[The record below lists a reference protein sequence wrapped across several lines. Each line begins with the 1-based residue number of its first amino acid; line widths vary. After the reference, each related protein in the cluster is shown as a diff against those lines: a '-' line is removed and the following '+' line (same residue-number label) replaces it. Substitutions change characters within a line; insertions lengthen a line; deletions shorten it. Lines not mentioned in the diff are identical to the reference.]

1 MSNLIGAKCEVCPF
15 KGKRV
20 LSEGN
25 PETCKYVLMGEAPGR
40 LEVVTGKPF
49 VGDTGK
55 LLDAFLSQIGLTLHS
70 EDFYLMNAISCAVSS
85 KSKTEQAVHACAGR
99 VQAELDL
106 INEEAII
113 VVMGKNARESLYPGE
128 QGGILGSRGWREWQ
142 GRNIYITVHPSFFLF
157 NPDEAPMMVKDIKR
171 FVRGRQPQIG
181 PFEIAYLIPIPSSN
195 TFTKVSGEDYEEAE
209 AARAYDEAAKE
220 RFGDFAFLNFPAKK
234 LEYVGIVLD
243 THEKLDW
250 FISKLHAIP
259 MEDRDFLAFDLETDQ
274 VDFQRDRILCMSIS
288 LKEGEAYIIPDSLL
302 YLDRM
307 EFVTT
312 NWSKPKW
319 KKFMGDRRYQ
329 TGSYLRPDPKTVSAI
344 RELFAI
350 PKYRWTGQNSKFDM
364 RFLHN
369 YGIVNVHTEFDTIVA
384 HYTLDERMGGHA
396 LKPLSDDY
404 FDVGNYE
411 GELFNYIDKKSAHYS
426 QIPRRVLYKY
436 NFMDTEC
443 TLRLARELEKELLAD
458 DLYERPFMYPMM
470 AALPMLVAAEIE
482 GVTVDWDEVD
492 RIEYEELQ
500 PALLLIEEE
509 LREISGRPDLNPLSS
524 VRINEVLYD
533 ELGLP
538 IVEARTRAGGHKVT
552 GRSSQSAI
560 MDVWKQ
566 MYEQGKLHVS
576 EEAWHFVEKLR
587 EYRHLRKLLG
597 SYIQKWRN
605 YRGTD
610 NHVHT
615 SFLLRGT
622 VTGRLSSRD
631 PPMQTIPSKV
641 TDKWGPMVANIH
653 KPEPGWALMYADF
666 SQAELM
672 AIASL
677 SNDQFMINAFQKE
690 GVDYHSEV
698 SMAAFGDL
706 TKDHRVAS
714 KRLTFGWA
722 YGGNVK
728 EIAIQALQVDN
739 NLAEKFAKD
748 WDERFQGVVKWRQS
762 QGELMV
768 SQGYVASVFGRRRR
782 QLLLLPKNLGKA
794 KRMAVNAPVQSAI
807 SDLNLLSA
815 VRLYQRFKDTDY
827 AKVILLIHDSLI
839 LTVRDDMVEEV
850 KQIMHDTMLAVPK
863 EVFPRIPFK
872 AEVKVGYRL
881 GDLT

>member
-1 MSNLIGAKCEVCPF
+1 MSELQMEKQTKCSECPF
-15 KGKRV
+15 RGTKV
-20 LSEGN
+20 PSDGN
-25 PETCKYVLMGEAPGR
+25 PKTCKFVLMGEAPGR
-40 LEVVTGKPF
+40 NEIVAGKPF

-55 LLDAFLSQIGLTLHS
+55 LMAAFLSQKGYDLHS
-70 EDFYLMNAISCAVSS
+70 EDFYLMNAMSCAVSN
-85 KSKTEQAVHACAGR
+85 KNKTGQAVCACSGR
-99 VQAELDL
+99 VEAELDA
-106 INEEAII
+106 INPDAVI

-128 QGGILGSRGWREWQ
+128 QGGILGSRGWRKWH
-142 GRNIYITVHPSFFLF
+142 GRDIYITVHPSFFLY
-157 NPDEAPMMVKDIKR
+157 NPDEAPMIVKDIKR
-171 FVRGRQPQIG
+171 FTRGRQPQIG
-181 PFEIAYLIPIPSSN
+181 PFEIVEHRVEDDEGKIP
-195 TFTKVSGEDYEEAE
+195 D
-209 AARAYDEAAKE
+209 
-220 RFGDFAFLNFPAKK
+220 
-234 LEYVGIVLD
+234 VGSKWNQESKYQAILLD
-243 THEKLDW
+243 TQEKLDS
-250 FISKLHAIP
+250 FISQLHRTPI
-259 MEDRDFLAFDLETDQ
+259 EDRDFIAYDLETDQ
-274 VDFQRDRILCMSIS
+274 VDFQRDRILCMSMS
-288 LKEGEAYIIPDSLL
+288 LEIGTAYIIPDSLL
-302 YLDRM
+302 YDDKH

-312 NWSKPKW
+312 NWSKQKW
-319 KKFMGDRRYQ
+319 ATFMNDFRYL
-329 TGSYLRPDPKTVSAI
+329 TGSYLHPNPAVVMSI
-344 RELFAI
+344 REMFAL
-350 PKYRWTGQNSKFDM
+350 KGYRWAGHNSKFDM

-369 YGIVNVHTEFDTIVA
+369 YGIVNVHTEFDTIIA

-404 FDVGNYE
+404 FDVGDYE
-411 GELFNYIDKKSAHYS
+411 SELFQYIEKKSAHYS
-426 QIPRRVLYKY
+426 QIPRHVLYKY
-436 NFMDTEC
+436 NAMDTEC
-443 TLRLARELEKELLAD
+443 TLRLARELEKELKAD

-470 AALPMLVAAEIE
+470 EAVPMLVHAEIE
-482 GVTVDWDEVD
+482 GVNVDWDEVD
-492 RIEYEELQ
+492 RIEFEELQ
-500 PALLLIEEE
+500 PALDAIEEE
-509 LREISGRPDLNPLSS
+509 LRDISGNPDLNPLSS
-524 VRINEVLYD
+524 VRINSVLYD
-533 ELGLP
+533 DLGLP

-566 MYEQGKLHVS
+566 MYEQGQLHVS

-597 SYIQKWRN
+597 SYIKKWRN

-677 SNDQFMINAFQKE
+677 SNDTFMINAFQKE

-739 NLAEKFAKD
+739 NLAEKFAHD
-748 WDERFQGVVKWRQS
+748 WDERFKGVVEWRRT

-768 SQGYVASVFGRRRR
+768 SQGYVSSVFGRRRR
-782 QLLLLPKNLGKA
+782 QLLLMPSNIGKA
-794 KRMAVNAPVQSAI
+794 KRMAVNSPVQSAI

-872 AEVKVGYRL
+872 ADVKVGYRL

>member
-1 MSNLIGAKCEVCPF
+1 MSETAAKCSECPF
-15 KGKRV
+15 RGRKV
-20 LSEGN
+20 PSEGN
-25 PETCKYVLMGEAPGR
+25 PATCKFVLMGEAPGR
-40 LEVVTGKPF
+40 NEVVAGKPF

-55 LLDAFLSQIGLTLHS
+55 LLAAFLTQRGYTLHS
-70 EDFYLMNAISCAVSS
+70 EDFYLMNAMSCAVSN
-85 KSKTEQAVHACAGR
+85 KDKTEQAVRACSGR
-99 VQAELDL
+99 VLEEL
-106 INEEAII
+106 EAINDEATI
-113 VVMGKNARESLYPGE
+113 VVMGKNARESLFPGE
-128 QGGILGSRGWREWQ
+128 QGGILGSRGWREWH
-142 GRNIYITVHPSFFLF
+142 GRDIYITVHPSFYLY
-157 NPDEAPMMVKDIKR
+157 NPDEAPLIVKDVKR
-171 FVRGRQPQIG
+171 FTRGRQPQIG
-181 PFEIAYLIPIPSSN
+181 PFKI
-195 TFTKVSGEDYEEAE
+195 VDH
-209 AARAYDEAAKE
+209 RADDDEYQAI
-220 RFGDFAFLNFPAKK
+220 L
-234 LEYVGIVLD
+234 LD
-243 THEKLDW
+243 THEKLDA
-250 FISKLHAIP
+250 FISMLHRIP
-259 MEDRDFLAFDLETDQ
+259 KEDRDFLAYDLETDQ

-288 LKEGEAYIIPDSLL
+288 KDIGTAYIIPDSLL
-302 YLDRM
+302 YTDGK
-307 EFVTT
+307 EFVSTR
-312 NWSKPKW
+312 WSKGQW
-319 KKFMGDRRYQ
+319 TMFMQDRRYL
-329 TGSYLRPDPKTVSAI
+329 TGSYLHPNLKTVMAL

-350 PKYRWTGQNSKFDM
+350 KGYRWVGHNSKFDM
-364 RFLHN
+364 RFLYH
-369 YGIVNVHTEFDTIVA
+369 YGVENVHTDFDTIIA

-404 FDVGNYE
+404 FDVGDYE
-411 GELFNYIDKKSAHYS
+411 GELFQYIDKKSAHYS
-426 QIPRRVLYKY
+426 RIPRSVLYRY
-436 NFMDTEC
+436 NAMDTEC
-443 TLRLARELEKELLAD
+443 TLRLAIELQKELKEQNQYD
-458 DLYERPFMYPMM
+458 RPFMYPMM
-470 AALPMLVAAEIE
+470 EALPMLFHAEVE
-482 GVTVDWDEVD
+482 GVFVDWEEVD

-500 PALLLIEEE
+500 PALRLIEDE
-509 LREISGRPDLNPLSS
+509 LREISGHPELNPLSS
-524 VRINEVLYD
+524 VRINAVLYD

-552 GRSSQSAI
+552 GRSSQNAI

-566 MYEQGKLHVS
+566 MYEAGRLPIS

-605 YRGTD
+605 FRGTD

-653 KPEPGWALMYADF
+653 KAKEGWALMYADF

-739 NLAEKFAKD
+739 NLAEKFARD
-748 WDERFQGVVKWRQS
+748 WDERFKGVVEWRRT

-768 SQGYVASVFGRRRR
+768 SQGYVESIFGRRRR
-782 QLLLLPKNLGKA
+782 QLLLLPKNIGKA

-839 LTVRDDMVEEV
+839 MTVREDMVEEV
-850 KQIMHDTMLAVPK
+850 QTIMRETMLAVPK

-872 AEVKVGYRL
+872 ADVKVGYRL